1 MRPFALIL
9 WRNLFANQITFF
21 LLSKEIVIILTKST
35 AMEDR
40 TETSLIALRR
50 ILRATEL
57 NARTLARATG
67 LTTPQ
72 LIVLEI
78 VAAAGRLA
86 PKDIASR
93 AGVGQATATA
103 LVDKLEARGLVT
115 RTRGEQDRR
124 VVWVAATDA
133 GREMLK
139 AAPDPLQR
147 TFSQQFE
154 ALADWEQAMIVAA
167 LERVGAM
174 LNAGTIDASPLLD
187 VGAVDRK

>member
-1 MRPFALIL
+1 
-9 WRNLFANQITFF
+9 
-21 LLSKEIVIILTKST
+21 
-35 AMEDR
+35 MENR
-40 TETSLIALRR
+40 TQTSLIALRR

-78 VAAAGRLA
+78 VAAAGRIT
-86 PKDIASR
+86 PKDIAAR

-124 VVWVAATDA
+124 VVWVAPTEA
-133 GREMLK
+133 GLEMLK

-147 TFSQQFE
+147 TFSKQFE
-154 ALADWEQAMIVAA
+154 ALPDWEQAMVVAA
-167 LERVGAM
+167 LEKVGAM

>member
-1 MRPFALIL
+1 
-9 WRNLFANQITFF
+9 
-21 LLSKEIVIILTKST
+21 
-35 AMEDR
+35 MENR
-40 TETSLIALRR
+40 TQTSLIALRR

-57 NARTLARATG
+57 NARTLARSTG

-78 VAAAGRLA
+78 VAAAGRLT
-86 PKDIASR
+86 PKGIASK

-124 VVWVAATDA
+124 IVWVSATEA
-133 GREMLK
+133 GHEMLK

-147 TFSQQFE
+147 IFSEQFD
-154 ALADWEQAMIVAA
+154 ALPEWEQAMIVAA
-167 LERVGAM
+167 LEKVGAM
-174 LNAGTIDASPLLD
+174 LNAGAIDASPLLD

>member
-1 MRPFALIL
+1 MVCCLCHEA
-9 WRNLFANQITFF
+9 
-21 LLSKEIVIILTKST
+21 EIGG
-35 AMEDR
+35 MEDR
-40 TETSLIALRR
+40 TQTSLIALRR

-78 VAAAGRLA
+78 VAAAGRA
-86 PKDIASR
+86 TPKDISGK

-115 RTRGEQDRR
+115 RTRSDLDKR
-124 VVWVAATDA
+124 VVWVAPTEE
-133 GREMLK
+133 GRELLK
-139 AAPDPLQR
+139 TAPDPLQK
-147 TFSQQFE
+147 TFSAQFE
-154 ALADWEQAMIVAA
+154 KLPDWEQAMIVAA

-174 LNAGTIDASPLLD
+174 LNAGALDAAPLLD